1 MSLCEVSRSVSEC
14 LGVRDGVSR
23 SVSES
28 VSERHEVSRS
38 LSRSD
43 MERDVSVYGALW
55 SEWSDA

>member
-14 LGVRDGVSR
+14 LGVRDG
-23 SVSES
+23 
-28 VSERHEVSRS
+28 VSRS